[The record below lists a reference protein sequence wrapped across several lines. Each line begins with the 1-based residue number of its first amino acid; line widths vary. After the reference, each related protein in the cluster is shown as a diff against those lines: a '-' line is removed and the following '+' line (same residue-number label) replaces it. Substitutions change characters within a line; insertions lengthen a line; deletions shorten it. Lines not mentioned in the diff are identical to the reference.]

1 MLQEYDYRPA
11 PFWFLNHKLEKEE
24 LKRQVKL
31 MHEQGIHAFFM
42 HPRAGLKT
50 PYGSNEWFEMIG
62 CIIEEAERLGMQAWL
77 YDEDPFPSGP
87 AGGRVFLDHPEF
99 IARGLVFHEAEP
111 DRNGHVSADLGEG
124 RLLEALAVRT
134 DDNGNVLE
142 SRDVFDDVGMIRSDF
157 FQTLWQSPYYVH
169 LFGKTTYP
177 HYRAETFYPHL
188 QIELDLPE
196 GWKIYAVTAQ
206 VHEGSKYRY
215 ISDNLNPE
223 CVRYFIELTHEKYK
237 RHFGGKFGSVIPGIF
252 TDETAT
258 GAWFAWTER
267 FSGEFKK
274 RRQHAIDNSYHCIF
288 KGNSAYA
295 RKIREAYWRT
305 VQELFIESFFQP
317 VNDWCKA
324 NGLKLCGHGIGEEDP
339 LAATNGMNIFA
350 LQKYVGIPGFD
361 HITPNIPD
369 GHAFKSL
376 NLGGKLVSSAAEQ
389 NGEHRVQSECFG
401 CNPYNFGFDGMKK
414 NMHWLYALGVNWLV
428 PHGFHYSYDGFRK
441 DDAGK
446 SFFFQ
451 SPNYTHFHE
460 FAAYAARL
468 GFKLG
473 ESRSLTSLCVLF
485 PESVFRSLFQAE
497 YDLAMEL
504 REKLYECTQ
513 FLIDH
518 HIQFEFTDEA
528 TLAKAEVQDGK
539 FTCGKRTYGTL
550 LLPFEFDSDT
560 VRSLQS
566 RHIPVLH
573 FPQDMES
580 LKERDGY
587 SLKSMDGK
595 ADAARLM
602 AQYRRNE
609 NGRLLYI
616 FNNQDQH
623 GTFRLNLE
631 TPPQGGIYLYDA
643 ETDSYSRCGDGI
655 FALAPFDAVILE
667 LRDKP
672 LECPEYLLP
681 QTRKQQ
687 DFDYMKHPQWDY
699 IPDLPGI
706 VAALRDWEIKFN
718 EKGLGKHRYTL
729 LRELTGTDLHN
740 PKMMH
745 PRPIFDR
752 APETP
757 SIYPAKTSFTARFE
771 LEKTDC
777 ILVAE
782 SETFA
787 GNAKIELNGREIPPF
802 RRRRI
807 YDPWNIVS
815 DVSGLCRKGANE
827 LKITWEEAGE
837 FDGLTSIVYL
847 MDASRKLEK

>member
-1 MLQEYDYRPA
+1 
-11 PFWFLNHKLEKEE
+11 
-24 LKRQVKL
+24 
-31 MHEQGIHAFFM
+31 
-42 HPRAGLKT
+42 
-50 PYGSNEWFEMIG
+50 
-62 CIIEEAERLGMQAWL
+62 
-77 YDEDPFPSGP
+77 
-87 AGGRVFLDHPEF
+87 
-99 IARGLVFHEAEP
+99 
-111 DRNGHVSADLGEG
+111 
-124 RLLEALAVRT
+124 
-134 DDNGNVLE
+134 
-142 SRDVFDDVGMIRSDF
+142 MIRSDF

-215 ISDNLNPE
+215 IPDNLNPE

-369 GHAFKSL
+369 GRAFKSL

-497 YDLAMEL
+497 YDLAVEL

-560 VRSLQS
+560 VRFHS
-566 RHIPVLH
+566 
-573 FPQDMES
+573 
-580 LKERDGY
+580 G
-587 SLKSMDGK
+587 
-595 ADAARLM
+595 
-602 AQYRRNE
+602 
-609 NGRLLYI
+609 
-616 FNNQDQH
+616 
-623 GTFRLNLE
+623 GT
-631 TPPQGGIYLYDA
+631 
-643 ETDSYSRCGDGI
+643 
-655 FALAPFDAVILE
+655 AP
-667 LRDKP
+667 
-672 LECPEYLLP
+672 
-681 QTRKQQ
+681 
-687 DFDYMKHPQWDY
+687 
-699 IPDLPGI
+699 
-706 VAALRDWEIKFN
+706 
-718 EKGLGKHRYTL
+718 
-729 LRELTGTDLHN
+729 
-740 PKMMH
+740 
-745 PRPIFDR
+745 
-752 APETP
+752 
-757 SIYPAKTSFTARFE
+757 
-771 LEKTDC
+771 
-777 ILVAE
+777 
-782 SETFA
+782 
-787 GNAKIELNGREIPPF
+787 
-802 RRRRI
+802 
-807 YDPWNIVS
+807 
-815 DVSGLCRKGANE
+815 
-827 LKITWEEAGE
+827 
-837 FDGLTSIVYL
+837 
-847 MDASRKLEK
+847 

>member
-1 MLQEYDYRPA
+1 MR
-11 PFWFLNHKLEKEE
+11 
-24 LKRQVKL
+24 
-31 MHEQGIHAFFM
+31 
-42 HPRAGLKT
+42 
-50 PYGSNEWFEMIG
+50 
-62 CIIEEAERLGMQAWL
+62 
-77 YDEDPFPSGP
+77 
-87 AGGRVFLDHPEF
+87 
-99 IARGLVFHEAEP
+99 
-111 DRNGHVSADLGEG
+111 
-124 RLLEALAVRT
+124 
-134 DDNGNVLE
+134 
-142 SRDVFDDVGMIRSDF
+142 
-157 FQTLWQSPYYVH
+157 
-169 LFGKTTYP
+169 
-177 HYRAETFYPHL
+177 
-188 QIELDLPE
+188 
-196 GWKIYAVTAQ
+196 
-206 VHEGSKYRY
+206 
-215 ISDNLNPE
+215 
-223 CVRYFIELTHEKYK
+223 EKYG
-237 RHFGGKFGSVIPGIF
+237 RH
-252 TDETAT
+252 T
-258 GAWFAWTER
+258 GEPF
-267 FSGEFKK
+267 
-274 RRQHAIDNSYHCIF
+274 
-288 KGNSAYA
+288 
-295 RKIREAYWRT
+295 
-305 VQELFIESFFQP
+305 QELFIESFFQP

-369 GHAFKSL
+369 GRAFKSL

-631 TPPQGGIYLYDA
+631 TLPQGGIYLYDA

-681 QTRKQQ
+681 ADTETAGFRLHETPAVGL
-687 DFDYMKHPQWDY
+687 Y
-699 IPDLPGI
+699 PGP
-706 VAALRDWEIKFN
+706 AGNSRRAP
-718 EKGLGKHRYTL
+718 GLG
-729 LRELTGTDLHN
+729 N
-740 PKMMH
+740 Q
-745 PRPIFDR
+745 
-752 APETP
+752 
-757 SIYPAKTSFTARFE
+757 
-771 LEKTDC
+771 
-777 ILVAE
+777 VQ
-782 SETFA
+782 
-787 GNAKIELNGREIPPF
+787 
-802 RRRRI
+802 
-807 YDPWNIVS
+807 
-815 DVSGLCRKGANE
+815 
-827 LKITWEEAGE
+827 
-837 FDGLTSIVYL
+837 
-847 MDASRKLEK
+847 

>member
-1 MLQEYDYRPA
+1 
-11 PFWFLNHKLEKEE
+11 
-24 LKRQVKL
+24 
-31 MHEQGIHAFFM
+31 
-42 HPRAGLKT
+42 
-50 PYGSNEWFEMIG
+50 
-62 CIIEEAERLGMQAWL
+62 
-77 YDEDPFPSGP
+77 
-87 AGGRVFLDHPEF
+87 
-99 IARGLVFHEAEP
+99 
-111 DRNGHVSADLGEG
+111 
-124 RLLEALAVRT
+124 
-134 DDNGNVLE
+134 
-142 SRDVFDDVGMIRSDF
+142 
-157 FQTLWQSPYYVH
+157 
-169 LFGKTTYP
+169 
-177 HYRAETFYPHL
+177 
-188 QIELDLPE
+188 
-196 GWKIYAVTAQ
+196 
-206 VHEGSKYRY
+206 
-215 ISDNLNPE
+215 
-223 CVRYFIELTHEKYK
+223 
-237 RHFGGKFGSVIPGIF
+237 
-252 TDETAT
+252 
-258 GAWFAWTER
+258 
-267 FSGEFKK
+267 
-274 RRQHAIDNSYHCIF
+274 
-288 KGNSAYA
+288 
-295 RKIREAYWRT
+295 
-305 VQELFIESFFQP
+305 
-317 VNDWCKA
+317 
-324 NGLKLCGHGIGEEDP
+324 
-339 LAATNGMNIFA
+339 
-350 LQKYVGIPGFD
+350 
-361 HITPNIPD
+361 
-369 GHAFKSL
+369 
-376 NLGGKLVSSAAEQ
+376 
-389 NGEHRVQSECFG
+389 
-401 CNPYNFGFDGMKK
+401 MKK

-497 YDLAMEL
+497 YDLAVEL

-587 SLKSMDGK
+587 SLKSIDGK

-837 FDGLTSIVYL
+837 FDGLTSMVYL